1 MVGAAEGCGNVIFGN
16 LLCVL
21 CLPLFGDLNGAEHRH
36 VLCAGEDSWGG
47 AQQVG
52 SQITGYGECRKN
64 TGRTGVIVFT
74 S

>member
-1 MVGAAEGCGNVIFGN
+1 MVLGNM
-16 LLCVL
+16 LCVL
-21 CLPLFGDLNGAEHRH
+21 WLPLFGDLNGAGMLGGWWTHG
-36 VLCAGEDSWGG
+36 VGGGG